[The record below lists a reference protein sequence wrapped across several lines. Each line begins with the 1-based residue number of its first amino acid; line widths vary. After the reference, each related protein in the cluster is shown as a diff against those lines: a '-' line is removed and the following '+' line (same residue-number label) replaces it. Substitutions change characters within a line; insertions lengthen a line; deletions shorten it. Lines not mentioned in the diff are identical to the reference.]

1 MNSSSAIPLVELRG
15 ITKVFPGVMANDQI
29 DLELYR
35 GEVHCLLGENGAGK
49 STLMQILAG
58 MYRPDAGTIAID
70 GRIVDIASPKDAGAL
85 GVGMVYQHPTV
96 VPTFTVLENLLLGSK
111 EHFRLDRDQAAASL
125 GRLAARLGT
134 ELDPHATVGR
144 LPLGRQKQVEIVKVL
159 WSGASIVILDEPTAM
174 LTPGEVRDLVRVL
187 ASLREQRLA
196 VVFITHKLREAE
208 EVGDRI
214 TVLRQGRVVGTIAP
228 DRPGGRPRRTNGRAS
243 AERDGM
249 DGEGLDTR
257 IVRMMFGDEAAALG
271 EVIELE
277 RGGRPERAARALS
290 SEVVLQLEGVSVKP
304 GRQEVGLDAV
314 SFAVRRGEIFG
325 LAGIDGN
332 GQREL
337 AEAMAGQRPVARG
350 RIRLGERDITRAN
363 VAERLELG
371 LGFVTDDRL
380 GEGTVPS
387 MPISLNLLL
396 KRIGEQPLWSRTRRI
411 SKRLVTEATTEIAE
425 EFDIRA
431 PDVDTP
437 AGSLSGGNIQKLMLA
452 RELSLHP
459 KIVVYNKPTQGLDL
473 RTTLFVR
480 ERLRTLAEGDGV
492 SAVLISTDLDELVQ
506 LCDRIGVMFRGRLV
520 GVMDN
525 VGSGIEERLGTLMVG
540 GSEERN

>member
-1 MNSSSAIPLVELRG
+1 MNSSSAIPVVELRG
-15 ITKVFPGVMANDQI
+15 ITKVFPGVVANDQI
-29 DLELYR
+29 DLQLYR
-35 GEVHCLLGENGAGK
+35 GEIHCLLGENGAGK

-58 MYRPDAGTIAID
+58 MYRSDGGTVAID
-70 GRIVDIASPKDAGAL
+70 GRVVDIGSPKDAGAL

-111 EHFRLDRDQAAASL
+111 ERFQLDRDRAGASL
-125 GRLAARLGT
+125 GELVVRLGT

-144 LPLGRQKQVEIVKVL
+144 LALGKQKQVEIVKVL

-174 LTPGEVRDLVRVL
+174 LTPREVRDLVRVL
-187 ASLREQRLA
+187 ASLRQQGFA
-196 VVFITHKLREAE
+196 VVFITHKLREAL

-214 TVLRQGRVVGTIAP
+214 TVLRQGRVVGSISP
-228 DRPGGRPRRTNGRAS
+228 EQRGSLDR
-243 AERDGM
+243 
-249 DGEGLDTR
+249 EGLQTV
-257 IVRMMFGDEAAALG
+257 IVRMMFGDDAAALG
-271 EVIELE
+271 EVAELE
-277 RGGRPERAARALS
+277 RGGRPARAARALS
-290 SEVVLQLEGVSVKP
+290 SEVVLQVEGVSVTP
-304 GRQEVGLDAV
+304 GHQEVGLDAV
-314 SFAVRRGEIFG
+314 SFAVRKGEIFG

-337 AEAMAGQRPVARG
+337 AEAVAGQRRVARG
-350 RIRLGERDITRAN
+350 RIRLGGHDITRTT
-363 VAERLELG
+363 VAERLQLG

-387 MPISLNLLL
+387 LPISLNLLL
-396 KRIGEQPLWSRTRRI
+396 KRIGEQPLWSWTRKI
-411 SKRLVTEATTEIAE
+411 SKQLVAETAVEMVE

-431 PDVDTP
+431 PDVQTP

-459 KIVVYNKPTQGLDL
+459 KVVVYNKPTQGLDL

-480 ERLRTLAEGDGV
+480 ERLRALSEGEGV
-492 SAVLISTDLDELVQ
+492 SAVLLSTDLDELVQ

-520 GVMDN
+520 GVLDN
-525 VGSGIEERLGTLMVG
+525 VGAGIEERLGTLMLG
-540 GSEERN
+540 GDEEKG